1 MKLDWLHQIMMGP
14 THCDEAKH
22 TPPFADSSISSK
34 RLSYQD
40 ELIMS
45 EKLSEAHLLKR
56 RIKCIFLL
64 GSKCLSVIFDYM
76 TAKEK
81 VKPSKTA

>member
-1 MKLDWLHQIMMGP
+1 MMGP
-14 THCDEAKH
+14 THCDEAKR

-56 RIKCIFLL
+56 RTRCIFFFFLVR
-64 GSKCLSVIFDYM
+64 SKCLNVIFYYM

-81 VKPSKTA
+81 VKPNKTA

>member
-14 THCDEAKH
+14 THCDEAKR

-56 RIKCIFLL
+56 RTRCIFFFFFGTIQMSECYFLL
-64 GSKCLSVIFDYM
+64 HDC
-76 TAKEK
+76 
-81 VKPSKTA
+81 